1 MKNLTLDQL
10 TAMGFQ
16 VALHYHGQQ
25 ASEAVTKIQSQCGSI
40 VTTSYAKEESYT
52 GFAYVAQAGVAKLNG
67 QIVEVNLYINE
78 KGQNNE

>member
-10 TAMGFQ
+10 TKMGFQ
-16 VALHYHGQQ
+16 VTLSYHN
-25 ASEAVTKIQSQCGSI
+25 AEVSEAVTKIQNQCGSI
-40 VTTSYAKEESYT
+40 VTTSYAKEESFT

-67 QIVEVNLYINE
+67 QTVEVNLYINE